1 MVVPRAHMPS
11 VGKSAC
17 PWPARPIGG
26 VGESASPKGHPVLGR
41 ADRPTDRWAGANCVS
56 IVFDQSPGQRSASWF
71 EWQPLTPS
79 DGAVS
84 GRVLPSQ
91 LRQAASV
98 RSCRWN
104 VRTTAAPRALA
115 ARRGVRVA
123 ATLAAGAE
131 SLGQNH
137 ELFGGCRLSV
147 YVDGC
152 TVTLVA
158 SPPPDCGPDWQMPAL
173 TLHWGYVRGM
183 RDNGPWR
190 LLQRPPF
197 GTARQKRLSC
207 VYRTFSPAP
216 TLKNEQPPSLTP
228 RRDGARQA
236 PRSTRAARCRRRSRR
251 RTPRDPTAATPP
263 SASRWS
269 RRRTCVS
276 LLLPSKP

>member
-1 MVVPRAHMPS
+1 M
-11 VGKSAC
+11 
-17 PWPARPIGG
+17 
-26 VGESASPKGHPVLGR
+26 LGR

-228 RRDGARQA
+228 GGMA
-236 PRSTRAARCRRRSRR
+236 PGRHQGVQEPRAADAVRVGGPHGTQRRQRHRQHHAGAGDGRAFPSSSRLNPNRCFPPQPAADVSGAWCVGRS
-251 RTPRDPTAATPP
+251 
-263 SASRWS
+263 
-269 RRRTCVS
+269 
-276 LLLPSKP
+276 